1 VATGA
6 SPPPRD
12 REGGT
17 RQWREDKPRYWSR
30 LQRIAA
36 YFSGGLLA
44 LALTVGIADRLAPPD
59 LKSLDHT
66 STFVVDRHGKLL
78 RAFTNRDGVWRLPA
92 TAGQVDPLYLRML
105 IAYEDRRFTTH
116 YGVDPR
122 AIGRAIWSAVRTD
135 RLVSGASTLTMQ
147 TARLLEPRRRSL
159 AAKLSEMA
167 RAFQLEARLSKNDIL
182 AAYLTLAPYGGNI
195 EGVRTA
201 SLVYFG
207 KEPRRL
213 TPAEA
218 ALLVILPQSPTATR
232 PDRHPHAAKRA
243 RDKVLRVMARRG
255 VLSQRQLREALE
267 SPVPQ
272 RRRAMPF
279 DAPHLTRALA
289 AAQTTGAREARGP
302 GRRIIRTTIDGS
314 LQRALQ
320 GLVRHA
326 ASGLDAQATVAVLV
340 VENASGRIRA
350 YVGSSDFFD
359 PRRAGQ
365 IDMIR
370 AIRSP
375 GSTLKPFVYGMAF
388 EDRIIHP
395 ETIIADVPTRFDDY
409 QPENFRRVYHGEVTV
424 REALQ
429 QSMNVPAV
437 VVLDGVGPVRLASR
451 LRQAGARLAF
461 DRQRPTPGLPLAL
474 GGVGLTLRDLVGL
487 YTGLANGGRVTRLTV
502 RPLETEAP
510 DAGRRIVS
518 AAAAWQLARILE
530 GAPPPADFV
539 ANANTKGARKIAYKT
554 GTSYGFR
561 DAWSVGYDAAHT
573 IGVWVGRPDG
583 TPNPGHF
590 GRKTAAP
597 ILFRAFGLLPKGD
610 GPMPGPAPAG
620 VRLADAGALPS
631 HLQRFGKAARQG
643 GLLTAIR
650 PLTIAFPPDGAV
662 VELKHTALAKT
673 AETTTKTVA
682 KTIYERLPL
691 AADGGRKPLKWLVNG
706 RPIESRPHR
715 RQTRWTPDGE
725 GFVRITVIDADGR
738 VASAVTRLR

>member
-1 VATGA
+1 MAVKQQDPSKTPKRRAALRGE
-6 SPPPRD
+6 
-12 REGGT
+12 EGCT
-17 RQWREDKPRYWSR
+17 RQLSKQTETKPRYWRR

-36 YFSGGLLA
+36 YFSGGLLG
-44 LALTVGIADRLAPPD
+44 LALTVAIADRLAPPD
-59 LKSLDHT
+59 LKTLDHS
-66 STFVVDRHGKLL
+66 STFVVDKDGRLL

-92 TAGQVDPLYLRML
+92 TVAQVDPLYLRML
-105 IAYEDRRFTTH
+105 MAYEDRRFATH

-122 AIGRAIWSAVRTD
+122 AVGRAIWSAIREG

-147 TARLLEPRRRSL
+147 TARLLEPRRRTL
-159 AAKLSEMA
+159 EAKLAEMA
-167 RAFQLEARLSKNDIL
+167 RAVQLEARLSKDEIL

-195 EGVRTA
+195 EGVRAA

-207 KEPRRL
+207 KEPKRL

-232 PDRHPHAAKRA
+232 PDRYPQRAKRA

-255 VLSQRQLREALE
+255 VLSRRQLREALE
-267 SPVPQ
+267 SPVPH

-289 AAQTTGAREARGP
+289 AEQKATRDA
-302 GRRIIRTTIDGS
+302 RRIIRTTIDGE

-320 GLVRHA
+320 RLVRHA
-326 ASGLDAQATVAVLV
+326 AGGLHAQATVAVLV
-340 VENASGRIRA
+340 VENATGQIRA
-350 YVGSSDFFD
+350 YVGSSDFFND
-359 PRRAGQ
+359 RRAGQ
-365 IDMIR
+365 IDMIG

-375 GSTLKPFVYGMAF
+375 GSTLKPFVYGMAL
-388 EDRIIHP
+388 EERIIHP

-429 QSMNVPAV
+429 QSLNVPAV

-461 DRQRPTPGLPLAL
+461 DRKRPTPGLPLAL

-502 RPLETEAP
+502 RPNETAAP

-518 AAAAWQLARILE
+518 AGAAWQLARILE
-530 GAPPPADFV
+530 GAPPPDDFV

-610 GPMPGPAPAG
+610 GPMPGQAPAG
-620 VRLADAGALPS
+620 VRLADAGALPP

-662 VELKHTALAKT
+662 VELKRVPNKKSANRAF
-673 AETTTKTVA
+673 
-682 KTIYERLPL
+682 ERLPL